1 MSYCPFFQAPH
12 HVRWLVDW
20 ENKVRRVILLI
31 VGDIELCAAS
41 RSFAEDFAMRRE
53 GKILYLG
60 EEGTKDFYKD

>member
-1 MSYCPFFQAPH
+1 
-12 HVRWLVDW
+12 VDG

-60 EEGTKDFYKD
+60 GEGTKDFYKD